1 MAGLRLKNTY
11 SKNLE
16 DFVPLDVAGAKV
28 SLYSCGPTVYS
39 YAHIGNFRSF
49 LLSDVLRRVLEQR
62 GYTVRHVM
70 NITDVGHMTE
80 DHLADA
86 TGEDKLAKA
95 ARELGWDPYKVAAH
109 YESAFV
115 EDAKLLRLKN
125 YSGSEATERALHPR
139 ATEHIPEMLAM
150 IQTLLQRGH
159 AYVDDCGQV
168 YFNVATFAE
177 YGHLSGKV
185 MEDLEAGARICV
197 RAEKRDPRDFALWK
211 VDSKHLMQWDPHS
224 PQGWREGE
232 YERLQSLVPSGI
244 DPAVKA
250 GFPGWHI
257 ECSAMSRSSLASV
270 IDIHTG
276 GEDNIFPHHECEI
289 AQSYGARET
298 PESPVNFC
306 HYWVH
311 ARHLLVN
318 GAKMSKRD
326 GTFITVRDLFN
337 PRANKRPELAAQLEA
352 LGFAGGCV
360 PAGILRFALISTP
373 FMQPMNFTF
382 DVLVQARSS
391 VERLQSLYDR
401 VATAGGGGGAS
412 GASAEI
418 GEALARATT
427 EFDDALND
435 NLNMPRALAAVFGV
449 VSVANQREPSGADAA
464 LVCGFLER
472 ADEVFA
478 VLDRGPRGG
487 SITVA
492 ELESLAATIPEG
504 MAVAEGKD
512 SEAVKQILALRFA
525 ARRRKDF
532 ARADE
537 LRKLLSSRHI
547 EIEDKKDGV
556 RWRLV

>member
-1 MAGLRLKNTY
+1 VAALRLKNTY

-16 DFVPLDVAGAKV
+16 DFVPLDPSGRVT
-28 SLYSCGPTVYS
+28 LYSCGPTVYS

-125 YSGSEATERALHPR
+125 YSDSESADSSLHPR

-150 IQTLLQRGH
+150 IQTLLSRGH
-159 AYVDDCGQV
+159 AYVDDSGQV
-168 YFNVATFAE
+168 YFNVETFSD
-177 YGHLSGKV
+177 YGRLSGKV
-185 MEDLEAGARICV
+185 MEDLEAGARISV

-211 VDSKHLMQWDPHS
+211 VDGKHLMQWDPHS
-224 PQGWREGE
+224 ATGWRAGE
-232 YERLQSLVPSGI
+232 FDRLRTLLPTGM
-244 DPAVKA
+244 DAGVKA

-257 ECSAMSRSSLASV
+257 ECSAMSRARLGSV

-289 AQSYGARET
+289 AQCYGARET
-298 PESPVNFC
+298 PESPTNFC
-306 HYWVH
+306 RYWVH

-337 PRANKRPELAAQLEA
+337 PRANKRPDLAEQLEA

-360 PAGILRFALISTP
+360 SPLVLRFALISTP
-373 FMQPMNFTF
+373 FMQPMNFTL
-382 DVLVQARSS
+382 DVLVAARSS

-401 VATAGGGGGAS
+401 VSA
-412 GASAEI
+412 ASAVGPVEP
-418 GEALARATT
+418 ALADEVARATT
-427 EFDDALND
+427 EFDDALGD

-449 VSVANQREPSGADAA
+449 VSFANQRERVGGDAEVVRA
-464 LVCGFLER
+464 FLAR
-472 ADEVFA
+472 ADEIFA

-487 SITVA
+487 NISATD
-492 ELESLAATIPEG
+492 LEALATSLPEG
-504 MAVAEGKD
+504 LSPGEGKD
-512 SEAVKQILALRFA
+512 ADTVKQILALRFA

-532 ARADE
+532 AKADE
-537 LRKLLSSRHI
+537 LRKLLASRGI
-547 EIEDKKDGV
+547 EIDDKKDGV
-556 RWRLV
+556 RWRIV